1 MMAHNLGKEKY
12 RTRSPVSTAR
22 FLIGLG
28 ITFDHFLLRP
38 YYIRQRLPV
47 EAPWGDRDFR
57 VHSAL
62 EGGYGGVK
70 ILLSSIATKM
80 QVRKTDT
87 TGNGLYFS

>member
-1 MMAHNLGKEKY
+1 M
-12 RTRSPVSTAR
+12 
-22 FLIGLG
+22 
-28 ITFDHFLLRP
+28 
-38 YYIRQRLPV
+38 

-87 TGNGLYFS
+87 TGNDLYFS